1 MFPSLISQQL
11 RYSRVGL
18 VWLSLSASLAS
29 QVSIADVS
37 TSGLLNYSQSQFPTI
52 YLPSVGKVDRR
63 RFQLPEEHP
72 SDPKIKVNKFEF
84 TGVNSINVDYLHEA
98 FVPFEGRTFTPK
110 QLLELT
116 DLITDTYRE
125 YDIAAVARIPAQD
138 AKNGTIRFDIH
149 ESNFVG
155 TVIDHGFEDH
165 FNVSL
170 DRVEALA
177 SLPLSENPLLILSE
191 RERQQL
197 LTIDMHGI
205 NVSGGLQVN
214 DDGDQELELWVEN
227 SDQFSGTFNLNNSGL
242 SETGEEQAVLTSILY
257 SPFLR
262 GGASYLNAIKSAHSD
277 YLSLSYR
284 GPIGLRGSTLDLQ
297 AGVLSADSGIKQH
310 QAISYSLG
318 IRYPLI
324 RTLSSNLFLSGIAE
338 QRRLE
343 GNSTSTTDRDYKVET
358 FRVTLDGNRAFNRD
372 RLTYRLQTTLGN
384 TDLSDSPNRVDDL
397 ANANT
402 QGAFNTL
409 SGFLIYQMR
418 LTNQWQLLTNLQG
431 QLSGNNLDDSQR
443 LIVGG
448 DQGLRGFSPDELM
461 VDQGAIIRVD
471 LIKRLND
478 KWRVGGFLD
487 WASLQVRRNNA
498 NVNGSPLEVNN
509 LIYASDLGLRSN
521 YRASDSFRVD
531 MTLASV
537 ISSAPSIKSD
547 RGDLSAKLNLQW
559 EF

>member
-11 RYSRVGL
+11 RYSKVGL
-18 VWLSLSASLAS
+18 VWLSLSASLAA
-29 QVSIADVS
+29 QVCIADVS

-52 YLPSVGKVDRR
+52 YLPSVGEVDRR
-63 RFQLPEEHP
+63 RFQLPEENP
-72 SDPKIKVNKFEF
+72 SDPKIKVNQFEF
-84 TGVNSINVDYLHEA
+84 TGVNSINVVYLHEA
-98 FVPFEGRTFTPK
+98 FLPFEGRTFTPK

-227 SDQFSGTFNLNNSGL
+227 SDQFSGTLDLNNSGL
-242 SETGEEQAVLTSILY
+242 SETGEEQVVLTSILY

-262 GGASYLNAIKSAHSD
+262 GGASYLNAIKSAQSD

-297 AGVLSADSGIKQH
+297 AGALSADSDIKQH
-310 QAISYSLG
+310 QATSYSLG

-343 GNSTSTTDRDYKVET
+343 ENSTSTTDRDYKVET
-358 FRVTLDGNRAFNRD
+358 FRVTFDGNRAFNRD

-384 TDLSDSPNRVDDL
+384 TDLSNSPNRIDDL

-431 QLSGNNLDDSQR
+431 QLSGSNLDDSQR
-443 LIVGG
+443 LIAGG
-448 DQGLRGFSPDELM
+448 SQGLRGFSPDELM

-478 KWRVGGFLD
+478 RWRVGGFWD
-487 WASLQVRRNNA
+487 WASLKVRRDNA
-498 NVNGSPLEVNN
+498 VVNGSLLEVNN
-509 LIYASDLGLRSN
+509 QIFASDWGLRSN
-521 YRASDSFRVD
+521 YRASESFRVD

-537 ISSAPSIKSD
+537 LSSSPSISSQQ
-547 RGDLSAKLNLQW
+547 GDLSARLNLQW

>member
-63 RFQLPEEHP
+63 RFQLPEENP

-84 TGVNSINVDYLHEA
+84 TGVSSINVDYLHEA
-98 FVPFEGRTFTPK
+98 FLPFEGRTFTPK

-155 TVIDHGFEDH
+155 TVIDDGFEDH

-262 GGASYLNAIKSAHSD
+262 GGASYLNAIKSAHSE

-297 AGVLSADSGIKQH
+297 AGALSADSGIKQH
-310 QAISYSLG
+310 QATSYSLG

-343 GNSTSTTDRDYKVET
+343 GNSNSTTDRDYKVET

-418 LTNQWQLLTNLQG
+418 LTNQWQLITNLQG

-487 WASLQVRRNNA
+487 WASLQMRRNNA

-509 LIYASDLGLRSN
+509 LIYASDLGFRSN